1 MGRSSLLPTLL
12 LTSITNWHHLRS
24 FVSVAA
30 SASTSIPSSSSS
42 TTTHGHRRDGTC
54 TEVNSLSSS
63 AAVVVD
69 TYIGLGSNVGDRVEA
84 FREALQHL
92 RRLGK
97 VACTSFLYETPPMYV
112 TDQATFLNAACHL
125 QTSLS
130 PEQLLMELKNIET
143 IIGRKQSFRN
153 GPRLIDVDIILYG
166 NHSIDT
172 PHLQIPHQRLHE
184 RAFVLRPLC
193 DMNPSLQHPTLNQTM
208 KELLKKLPLS
218 ACADIKRVV
227 PLGKDRQT
235 NTTRLFEI
243 DNSNDNDNDDDSNH
257 SSPVRKQDNSNS
269 NHLQCDA
276 STLSSTSTANSG
288 GTGRRNRTR
297 RKMLVCGILNV
308 TPDSFSDGGQY
319 YHDNQSNPSVALALQ
334 KAEEM
339 VRDGVDIIDVGG
351 ESTRPGST
359 SVLPHIEKQRVV
371 PVIHAIRNSPLT
383 REIIISVDTR
393 NADVAKA
400 AVEAGADMI
409 NDVSGGTHD
418 VAMFETVGALN
429 VPYVLMHT
437 RGTPQTMTSIAHTT
451 YGPDLLGEI
460 GAELDVQLV
469 QANAYLPKWLQ
480 IVDPGIGF
488 AKNSKENLRLLQQEN
503 LQRLSALVGH
513 RMLFVGASRKRFLGE
528 LSPLV
533 LTIVYQPSDDIMGF
547 VYVCVCM
554 YVCRNDH

>member
-1 MGRSSLLPTLL
+1 M
-12 LTSITNWHHLRS
+12 
-24 FVSVAA
+24 
-30 SASTSIPSSSSS
+30 
-42 TTTHGHRRDGTC
+42 
-54 TEVNSLSSS
+54 
-63 AAVVVD
+63 
-69 TYIGLGSNVGDRVEA
+69 
-84 FREALQHL
+84 
-92 RRLGK
+92 
-97 VACTSFLYETPPMYV
+97 
-112 TDQATFLNAACHL
+112 
-125 QTSLS
+125 
-130 PEQLLMELKNIET
+130 
-143 IIGRKQSFRN
+143 
-153 GPRLIDVDIILYG
+153 
-166 NHSIDT
+166 
-172 PHLQIPHQRLHE
+172 
-184 RAFVLRPLC
+184 
-193 DMNPSLQHPTLNQTM
+193 
-208 KELLKKLPLS
+208 
-218 ACADIKRVV
+218 
-227 PLGKDRQT
+227 
-235 NTTRLFEI
+235 
-243 DNSNDNDNDDDSNH
+243 
-257 SSPVRKQDNSNS
+257 
-269 NHLQCDA
+269 
-276 STLSSTSTANSG
+276 
-288 GTGRRNRTR
+288 
-297 RKMLVCGILNV
+297 
-308 TPDSFSDGGQY
+308 
-319 YHDNQSNPSVALALQ
+319 
-334 KAEEM
+334 
-339 VRDGVDIIDVGG
+339 
-351 ESTRPGST
+351 
-359 SVLPHIEKQRVV
+359 
-371 PVIHAIRNSPLT
+371 
-383 REIIISVDTR
+383 DTR